1 MENYAMKARKN
12 KRRIDPRYHLDETIE
27 QIEEESNAV
36 RQDKMKRHM
45 KDYHDF
51 SFDSWL
57 NEGRIEGDA
66 SVEAPDKKD
75 EEDDFDYLK
84 GKKVAGDKVF
94 EESEAL
100 EEITIDMRS
109 PNVGE
114 DDEEMEEF
122 PGGTVADLPDEVVDV
137 QTSSCGA
144 GKEDKL
150 YFVDLGLLGKLE
162 ARNLKGAVDFALH
175 ALKNDLEIADMSAEV
190 AAAVQGLSESD
201 DLEEG

>member
-1 MENYAMKARKN
+1 MKARKN

-27 QIEEESNAV
+27 QIEQESNDV
-36 RQDKMKRHM
+36 RKQRM
-45 KDYHDF
+45 KDFHDF

-66 SVEAPDKKD
+66 SVEAPDKED

-84 GKKVAGDKVF
+84 GEKVAGDKVF

-109 PNVGE
+109 PNIGE
-114 DDEEMEEF
+114 DDEELEEF
-122 PGGTVADLPDEVVDV
+122 PGGSIADLPDEVVDV
-137 QTSSCGA
+137 QASSCGA

-150 YFVDLGLLGKLE
+150 YYVDLGLLGKLE
-162 ARNLKGAVDFALH
+162 AHNLKGAVDFALH
-175 ALKNDLEIADMSAEV
+175 ALKNNLEIADMSAEV

>member
-27 QIEEESNAV
+27 KIEEESNAV

-57 NEGRIEGDA
+57 NEGA
-66 SVEAPDKKD
+66 DKGTPSWDDD
-75 EEDDFDYLK
+75 EEESEEGHIDYEK
-84 GKKVAGDKVF
+84 GKIGGKVF

-114 DDEEMEEF
+114 DDEELEDF
-122 PGGTVADLPDEVVDV
+122 PGGTIADLPDEVVDV
-137 QTSSCGA
+137 PASSCGA